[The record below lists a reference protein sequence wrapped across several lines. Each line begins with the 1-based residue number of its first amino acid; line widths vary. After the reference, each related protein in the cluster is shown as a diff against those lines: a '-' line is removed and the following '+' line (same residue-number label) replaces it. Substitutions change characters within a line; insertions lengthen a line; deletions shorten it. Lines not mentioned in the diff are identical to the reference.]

1 MSVHK
6 RRLAVCFLGT
16 ADGRKS
22 AVKSDGIALD
32 LLKNGSK
39 LLFEVWIF
47 SLLDHLFDLL
57 FHHFMSIRSSEC
69 TTTEIIRSGA
79 NVRVIRIRSV
89 LSDPFK
95 GCWMSFAKRFARIRF
110 ELRFLL
116 FTPNIFFDGD
126 LDTPVIGL
134 FDEDFLLAI

>member
-1 MSVHK
+1 M
-6 RRLAVCFLGT
+6 T

-22 AVKSDGIALD
+22 AVKSDGIVLD
-32 LLKNGSK
+32 LLKYGSK

-57 FHHFMSIRSSEC
+57 FHHFMSIRSSERTTTSPGIC
-69 TTTEIIRSGA
+69 LPTTEIIRSGA
-79 NVRVIRIRSV
+79 KVRVIRIGSV

-95 GCWMSFAKRFARIRF
+95 GRWMFFAKSFARIRF